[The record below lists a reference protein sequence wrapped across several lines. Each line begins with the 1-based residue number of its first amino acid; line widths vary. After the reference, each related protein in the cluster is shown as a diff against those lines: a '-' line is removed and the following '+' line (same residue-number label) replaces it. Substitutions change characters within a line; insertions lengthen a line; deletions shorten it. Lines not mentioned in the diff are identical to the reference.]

1 MAELLVITNADDFGL
16 SHEVNAAVELLHQKG
31 VLSSATIMANG
42 SALDEVKAIHDR
54 NPELGLG
61 VHLNA
66 TNFRALTP
74 AMRQSVLCDESGSFA
89 SNFRTEHRLSMTG
102 LLAQEWLAQVTRL
115 QDLGIALDH
124 LDSHH
129 HVHTWPAALPALQM
143 VSKSSGIPWVR
154 NTRNCVS
161 SVERAGMRS
170 KLKYAGKS
178 IWSRASMALGLK
190 LTGGFC
196 SVLDYKGILEE
207 GRLDLERLG
216 SLELMCHPG
225 DWGNEEYVE
234 EVDWLSECFLET
246 LKSGWTLGNYRN
258 FHQH

>member
-102 LLAQEWLAQVTRL
+102 LLAQEWLAQVTRFARFRHRPGPFGFAPPCAYL
-115 QDLGIALDH
+115 ARCTSSPSKWCLNQVGFLG
-124 LDSHH
+124 
-129 HVHTWPAALPALQM
+129 
-143 VSKSSGIPWVR
+143 
-154 NTRNCVS
+154 
-161 SVERAGMRS
+161 
-170 KLKYAGKS
+170 
-178 IWSRASMALGLK
+178 
-190 LTGGFC
+190 
-196 SVLDYKGILEE
+196 
-207 GRLDLERLG
+207 
-216 SLELMCHPG
+216 
-225 DWGNEEYVE
+225 
-234 EVDWLSECFLET
+234 
-246 LKSGWTLGNYRN
+246 
-258 FHQH
+258 